1 VLKYSV
7 FLGCTIPARQVNYE
21 QSARKVSEALGI
33 ELVEAEYGCCG
44 FPVEPIDE
52 TKALAM
58 AAVNLKLAEE
68 TGLPVVTLCSACG
81 EMLNKAKKLLGDD
94 DVAKNVNKV
103 LQKSLNTSYGGES
116 PEVLHFA
123 RMLYET
129 YGLDRLRAKVVKP
142 LKGLRIA
149 THPGCHYVRPK
160 ELFEEF
166 DDPEFPVSLDRLVEA
181 TGAEAVDYVGKT
193 DCCGGGVLAVSES
206 TSKAMTGKKLETL
219 SQLGLDALV
228 LVCPFCGIMYDK
240 YQRTLEAEL
249 EKQYG
254 LPVLYYTQLLGLALG
269 IPPDEL
275 GFDVNTVPVDG
286 LLEKV
291 SKL

>member
-1 VLKYSV
+1 MKYSL

-21 QSARKVSEALGI
+21 RSVRKVCEALGV
-33 ELVEAEYGCCG
+33 ELVDADYGCCG
-44 FPVEPIDE
+44 FPIEPVDE

-58 AAVNLKLAEE
+58 AAVNLMKAAE
-68 TGLPVVTLCSACG
+68 TGLPVVTMCSACG
-81 EMLNKAKKLLGDD
+81 EMLVKAEKLLGDEGVVKD
-94 DVAKNVNKV
+94 VNKV
-103 LQKSLNTSYGGES
+103 LQKSLGMSYGGQK
-116 PEVLHFA
+116 PPVHHFA

-129 YGLDRLRAKVVKP
+129 YGLDKISEQVVKP

-160 ELFEEF
+160 ELYGEF

-193 DCCGGGVLAVSES
+193 DCCGGGILAVSER

-219 SQLGLDALV
+219 KPLGLDALV
-228 LVCPFCGIMYDK
+228 LICPFCGIMFDK
-240 YQRTLEAEL
+240 YQRTLEEEL
-249 EKQYG
+249 ETSYG
-254 LPVLYYTQLLGLALG
+254 LPVLYYSQLLGLALG
-269 IPPDEL
+269 IDPDEL
-275 GFDVNTVPVDG
+275 GFDVNAAPAGG